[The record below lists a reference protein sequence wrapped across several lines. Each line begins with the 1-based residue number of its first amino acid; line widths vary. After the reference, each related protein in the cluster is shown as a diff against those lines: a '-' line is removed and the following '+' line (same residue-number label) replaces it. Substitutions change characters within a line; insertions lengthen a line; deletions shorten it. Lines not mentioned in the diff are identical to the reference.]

1 MKNIFTPIF
10 LTVLSA
16 LFLFNNLDVF
26 CEVLHPLF
34 ISSFMLALLFFVI
47 KKYKITYLFIIIS
60 FSFLLSL
67 KFLED
72 KSDFIKTC
80 ELDIPETQYISIYGK
95 LRDFPEIKKEHSI
108 INLKVKFIEYNKIR
122 KFLSF
127 NIRIKVKGDLR
138 NIYRGDFINIETK
151 IFKNRFNENFY
162 KNPFRNYVL
171 IKKNHFNGY
180 CKSELMVTPEKRAN
194 LFWRS
199 VGKWRNSIREAIERK
214 YLEKNG
220 ELNRKGVFLEA
231 ILIGDRGKLGDLQKE
246 RLLSS
251 GVYHLFAISGAHIG
265 VIAIFCLIFL
275 RFLGFR
281 YKKRYIIT
289 AIFLVLFLVLS
300 GFKISAQRAVFMA
313 ILIFIANISYFNLNI
328 FNIISFSGLVILFLN
343 PAEFLDPGY
352 ILTYVLT
359 ASIVIGRD
367 IFLKFFSK
375 FHKYFRELLSAN
387 LSASLI
393 SFPLSLFFFKRYSFA
408 GFFAGLILLP
418 LTGAIIA
425 IGIFL
430 IFFAPVSSFISNIL
444 LVIDNVLLNIFSL
457 IVDLFSKYINL
468 SIFRASPSFIFV
480 VIILISFV
488 FLSIKSRFKFQK
500 IIFTFIFLFVSIFIL
515 LNISY
520 YKPAHL
526 ETYFL
531 DVGQGDSELIVFP
544 TGDSLLIDGGGSYY
558 SNFEVG
564 KNLVLPFLLQKRIR
578 VKWVAISHYHPD
590 HFNGIIEI
598 INIIKPEE
606 LWISSEAKKDLNYI
620 KFIKSLS
627 KSIKIKRV
635 NSPFVKMIGNCKIE
649 FIFPK
654 RFIKS
659 NFTQNNHS
667 QVIKISDRN
676 HSFLFT
682 GDIEK
687 EVEGYLKNND
697 CKRLKSDV
705 LKVPHHGSKTSSTQG
720 FLDCVKPNIAVFSYA
735 FNNRF
740 NFPHNNVIR
749 NYKDKNIK
757 LISTAQKGGIKIV
770 SLPTHMSIETS
781 KQKN

>member
-1 MKNIFTPIF
+1 MKDIFTPIF
-10 LTVLSA
+10 IAVLS
-16 LFLFNNLDVF
+16 FLFFVNNLGLF
-26 CEVLHPLF
+26 HETLHPLF
-34 ISSFMLALLFFVI
+34 ISSFMLALLFFI
-47 KKYKITYLFIIIS
+47 FKKYKLTYFFIIIS

-67 KFLED
+67 KFLD
-72 KSDFIKTC
+72 NKSDFIKTC
-80 ELDIPETQYISIYGK
+80 ELDIPETQYISINGK
-95 LRDFPEIKKEHSI
+95 LRDFPEIKKEYSI
-108 INLKVKFIEYNKIR
+108 INLKVKSIEYNKKKRFI
-122 KFLSF
+122 SF

-138 NIYRGDFINIETK
+138 NIYRGDFINIDAK
-151 IFKNRFNENFY
+151 FFKNRFNENFY

-180 CKSELMVTPEKRAN
+180 CKSELMVTLEKRTN

-199 VGKWRNSIREAIERK
+199 IGEWRNSIREAIEKK

-231 ILIGDRGKLGDLQKE
+231 ILIGDRGRLNNLQKE
-246 RLLSS
+246 GLLSS

-281 YKKRYIIT
+281 YRKRYVIT
-289 AIFLVLFLVLS
+289 AIFLVIFLVLS

-313 ILIFIANISYFNLNI
+313 ILIFIANISYFEINI

-343 PAEFLDPGY
+343 PAEFLDPGF
-352 ILTYVLT
+352 ILTYTLT
-359 ASIVIGRD
+359 ASIVIGRN

-375 FHKYFRELLSAN
+375 FHKYFKELFSAN

-393 SFPLSLFFFKRYSFA
+393 SLPLSLFFFRRYSFA
-408 GFFAGLILLP
+408 GFFAGIILLP

-425 IGIFL
+425 IGMFL

-444 LVIDNVLLNIFSL
+444 LILNNVLLNIFFL

-468 SIFRASPSFIFV
+468 NIFRASPSIIFV
-480 VIILISFV
+480 VMILISFV
-488 FLSIKSRFKFQK
+488 LISIKKRFKFQK
-500 IIFTFIFLFVSIFIL
+500 IIFTFIFLFVGLFIS

-520 YKPAHL
+520 YKPEHL

-544 TGDSLLIDGGGSYY
+544 SGDSLLIDGGGSYY
-558 SNFEVG
+558 SSFEVG

-578 VKWVAISHYHPD
+578 VKWIAISHYHPD
-590 HFNGIIEI
+590 HLKGIIEI
-598 INIIKPEE
+598 VNITKPED
-606 LWISSEAKKDLNYI
+606 LWVSSEARKDFNYNRL
-620 KFIKSLS
+620 IKSLD
-627 KSIKIKRV
+627 KSIKIKKV
-635 NSPFVKMIGNCKIE
+635 NSPFKKIVGDCKIE
-649 FIFPK
+649 FLFPK
-654 RFIKS
+654 NFIKS
-659 NFTQNNHS
+659 DFTQNNYS
-667 QVIKISDRN
+667 QVIKVSDKS

-687 EVEGYLKNND
+687 EVEEYLVIND
-697 CKRLKSDV
+697 CKSLKSDV
-705 LKVPHHGSKTSSTQG
+705 LKVPHHGSKTSSTKN
-720 FLDCVKPNIAVFSYA
+720 FINCVMPDIAVFSYA

-740 NFPHNNVIR
+740 NFPHKSVLR
-749 NYKDKNIK
+749 NYKDKSIR

-770 SLPTHMSIETS
+770 SLPKYIRVETS
-781 KQKN
+781 K